1 MDELVFNRI
10 ACGERIKA
18 LRIESKLSQE
28 EFSLMLHTTQS
39 NLSKIEKGIS
49 TPSIDVLFEI
59 RKQFN
64 VSIDYII
71 YGFTHLPEP
80 IFHKLQT
87 LQSTLL
93 EIEKDLTFMNTIH
106 RI

>member
-71 YGFTHLPEP
+71 YGFTHLSEP

-106 RI
+106 GI